1 VVLEELALAVQR
13 EGDGLASLDVALAP
27 IDDWDIA

>member
-13 EGDGLASLDVALAP
+13 EGDGLARLDVALASV
-27 IDDWDIA
+27 DDRNVA